1 MRCLAWLACASIAAE
16 CGAQGTRLI
25 EQGEYADRLRG
36 MWLGECIANWTG
48 IRAEGART
56 QPPFLTDADWGTN
69 PPGTRGRLEF
79 VLDQDPWRAD
89 DDTDIEY
96 VYLHLIDA
104 WGSNVLSAD
113 RIRAG
118 WLEHIN
124 RFIWVSNRSA
134 RTLMDRNIA
143 PPGTGMAV
151 ANPNWLM
158 IDAQLTTEFFGALA
172 PGMPE
177 EALALA
183 DLPIATT
190 AGGHAGMAA
199 RFFVVL
205 YALASQTPPDLS
217 PRDRNLWLVGRGR
230 AFLPDGSKAADM
242 VDFVVGDYLSNPDR
256 DDWERTRD
264 LIYARYQRDAAANG
278 FVYRAW
284 YESSVNFATA
294 VMALLYGEGDFART
308 VRIGTLSGWDADN
321 PTATMGGL
329 LGLMLGE
336 AGIRAAFPK
345 ATLSSRYWVSATRDG
360 LPDRTPGEDGEDR
373 FDLMAER
380 MLPMVER
387 TVVAAGGLA
396 DPTLRRWLLP
406 PVVTAPPRMTDRAW
420 ADWTGSGTRR
430 VRSQGGAAIAY
441 SSVNAS
447 PWGCQCSGNPA
458 MIANGLELNWD
469 GREPAESDRWQYSS
483 RLPNVTP
490 GLTVE
495 LGVTYDR
502 PVRVAAV
509 RFIEGDQWA
518 GADEGGWFQWLAA
531 ELRVGSTWIPLPPGT
546 TQSEPLDP
554 TRPFQVIDWTLPSAL
569 EGVTGVRVRGP
580 VGGAW
585 GYATCLELD
594 TLDERPSWRTSF
606 DQNADG
612 EVDVEDQ
619 YAWHAHPVDL
629 DGDGVADWTDMRYLE
644 YAVRWREIE
653 DMTWPWRR

>member
-1 MRCLAWLACASIAAE
+1 MRCLAWLACATITAE
-16 CGAQGTRLI
+16 CGAQGSRLI
-25 EQGEYADRLRG
+25 NQDEYADRLRG

-104 WGSNVLSAD
+104 GPSNLLSAD
-113 RIRAG
+113 RIRSG
-118 WLEHIN
+118 WIAHIN
-124 RFIWVSNRSA
+124 RFIWVSNRTA
-134 RTLMDRNIA
+134 RTLMDRNLT

-172 PGMPE
+172 PGMPG

-183 DLPIATT
+183 DLPISTT
-190 AGGHAGMAA
+190 AGGHAAMAS

-205 YALASQTPPDLS
+205 YALASQAPADLS
-217 PRDRNLWLVGRGR
+217 PRDRNLWLVGRAR
-230 AFLPDGSKAADM
+230 AFLPEGSKPADI
-242 VDFVVGDYLSNPDR
+242 VDFVVGDYLANPDR

-264 LIYARYQRDAAANG
+264 LVYARYQRDAAAHG

-294 VMALLYGEGDFART
+294 VMAFLYGEGDFART

-329 LGLMLGE
+329 LGLMNGE
-336 AGIRAAFPK
+336 AWVRSAFPK
-345 ATLSSRYWVSATRDG
+345 ATLSSKYWVSVTRDG

-373 FDLMAER
+373 FDLMAQR

-387 TVVAAGGLA
+387 TIVGAGGLG
-396 DPTLRRWLLP
+396 DPTGRRWLLP
-406 PVVTAPPRMTDRAW
+406 PAVVAPPSVTDRAW
-420 ADWTGSGTRR
+420 ADWVASATRR
-430 VRSQGGAAIAY
+430 VRAMGGTATAL
-441 SSVNAS
+441 SSVVGT
-447 PWGCQCSGNPA
+447 PWGCQCTGDPA
-458 MIANGLELNWD
+458 VIANGLETRWD
-469 GREPAESDRWQYSS
+469 GTEPSESDRWQHST
-483 RLPNVTP
+483 RTGTRTP
-490 GLTVE
+490 GLVVQ
-495 LGVTYDR
+495 LSVNYDR
-502 PVRVAAV
+502 AVRVSRV
-509 RFIEGDQWA
+509 RFIEGDHWA
-518 GADEGGWFQWLAA
+518 DPDGGGWFQWLIP
-531 ELRVGSTWIPLPPGT
+531 EVRVGGTWLGLPTGT
-546 TQSEPLDP
+546 TASEPLDP
-554 TRPFQVIDWTLPSAL
+554 LRPFQVIEWTMPAAVA
-569 EGVTGVRVRGP
+569 EVTGVRVSGA

-594 TLDERPSWRTSF
+594 ALDDRPEWRVSF
-606 DQNADG
+606 DLNGDG
-612 EVDVEDQ
+612 AIDVEDQ
-619 YAWHAHPVDL
+619 HRWHAAPVDL
-629 DGDGVADWTDMRYLE
+629 NGDGVTGPADMRYLE
-644 YAVRWREIE
+644 SAVRWREID